1 MVEIYRLYFLERKV
15 PNALGSLGLRVRTMG
30 KKIPKALKKAVLR
43 ALIRS
48 GKDPLPSAAV
58 SDRVNDDPD
67 LPASMKKTPRQIAY
81 VLKQMARD
89 NPEVIET
96 HVLSKNG
103 VSRHGSERFRVGY
116 TVVDGA
122 SLKEAERASTTSK
135 SKERKRQITINLPRD
150 IIEYL
155 RAWKSSH
162 NSSPATVIETL
173 IRADIEANGIPKE
186 SE

>member
-1 MVEIYRLYFLERKV
+1 
-15 PNALGSLGLRVRTMG
+15 MG
-30 KKIPKALKKAVLR
+30 KTIPRALKKAVLR

-48 GKDPLPSAAV
+48 GHDPLPSAAV

-103 VSRHGSERFRVGY
+103 VSRHGSERYRVGY
-116 TVVDGA
+116 TVVEGA
-122 SLKEAERASTTSK
+122 SLKEAERSSTTSRTR
-135 SKERKRQITINLPRD
+135 ERKRQITINLPPD
-150 IIEYL
+150 IIDYL
-155 RAWKSSH
+155 REWKSIH

-173 IRADIEANGIPKE
+173 IRADLKANGMPTH
-186 SE
+186 SED